1 LERSQRLN
9 TDPRPERTMR
19 WWRQLSHRPKRVGGM
34 GATVSSRPMAASDT
48 ETLCPHCGK
57 VSATSP
63 RWGLCTDCGRAKD
76 GRGPISARFRP
87 RYDPDDDADGGI
99 GLVWALVPGLAIALL
114 LLIFAGAELFVLALV
129 LLLVAMVALDV
140 FDLI

>member
-1 LERSQRLN
+1 M
-9 TDPRPERTMR
+9 P
-19 WWRQLSHRPKRVGGM
+19 
-34 GATVSSRPMAASDT
+34 ASET

-63 RWGLCTDCGRAKD
+63 LWALCANCGRAKD

-87 RYDPDDDADGGI
+87 RYELDDDVEGGL
-99 GLVWALVPGLAIALL
+99 GLIWVLVPGLAIALL
-114 LLIFAGAELFVLALV
+114 LLIFVSVELFVLGLV

-140 FDLI
+140 FDVL